1 MTSASNM
8 TARDIM
14 STGVQCVGEHQSLLD
29 AAKMMRDQQVGC
41 VPICGDD
48 NRLKGLITDRDIVIG
63 CVAEGKDPAATTAG
77 SHAGDLHWIDAQ
89 APAQE
94 ALEIMESH
102 RIKRL
107 PVIDV
112 DNGHRL
118 CGMITE
124 ADLARNLSD
133 EEIAEFASKV
143 YATAG

>member
-1 MTSASNM
+1 MSA
-8 TARDIM
+8 
-14 STGVQCVGEHQSLLD
+14 GVQCVGEHQSLLD
-29 AAKMMRDQQVGC
+29 AARMMRDQKVGG

-48 NRLKGLITDRDIVIG
+48 NRLKGMITDRDIVVE
-63 CVAEGKDPAATTAG
+63 CVAEGKDPATTEAG
-77 SHAGDLHWIDAQ
+77 SHAGELHWIDAKAGADQ
-89 APAQE
+89 
-94 ALEIMESH
+94 ALEIMESR

-124 ADLARNLSD
+124 ADLARNLTD
-133 EEIAEFASKV
+133 EQIAEFAGKV